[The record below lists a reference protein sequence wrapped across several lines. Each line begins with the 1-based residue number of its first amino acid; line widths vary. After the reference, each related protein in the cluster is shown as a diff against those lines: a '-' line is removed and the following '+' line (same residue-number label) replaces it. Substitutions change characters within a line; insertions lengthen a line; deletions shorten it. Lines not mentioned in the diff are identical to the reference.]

1 MTGGFT
7 DFRPC
12 ALYDDEDY
20 QEFTDTSSSS
30 LSSSRSD
37 SCDSGDAIIPPPQ
50 TSKQPCRFVKVPRRA
65 FTSVVGHLSPRLSK
79 KLAKAVQTEKIPED
93 PKPPMWPNVMNTYG
107 RGVSPS
113 PVQTILMPPE
123 PSLTAMKA
131 QAILDER
138 RDIRIALQM
147 LAYKSSLQRQVEAN
161 QSKSSYEREEETE
174 ENSSSDE
181 EENVEDQ
188 PEKKHTEL
196 TPTCN
201 TTKDGTLLTIDS
213 PSPDS
218 FPINPE
224 ISLHST
230 DGRVETPETSG
241 DEGFQDESL
250 LDALD
255 LDSVPTLSPEELTIA
270 KVAEVRNVHLMC
282 DYIVLETGPPTDCV
296 YV

>member
-12 ALYDDEDY
+12 AFYDDEDY

-37 SCDSGDAIIPPPQ
+37 SCDSGDAIIPPHQ
-50 TSKQPCRFVKVPRRA
+50 TSKQNCRFVKVPRKA
-65 FTSVVGHLSPRLSK
+65 LTSVVGHLSPRLSK
-79 KLAKAVQTEKIPED
+79 KLAKAVQTEKTPED

-107 RGVSPS
+107 RGVSSS

-161 QSKSSYEREEETE
+161 QSKLSYEREERD

-181 EENVEDQ
+181 EENVGNQ
-188 PEKKHTEL
+188 SEKKNTEL
-196 TPTCN
+196 KPAGN
-201 TTKDGTLLTIDS
+201 ATKDGALITIDS
-213 PSPDS
+213 PSPDA
-218 FPINPE
+218 FPINPA
-224 ISLHST
+224 ISVHST

-250 LDALD
+250 FDALD
-255 LDSVPTLSPEELTIA
+255 LDSVPTLSPEELTLA

-282 DYIVLETGPPTDCV
+282 DFIVLETGPPTDSV